1 MKRRLTDNLG
11 KIVAVVVLLGVF
23 SGILFKGWAMEVKV
37 KENTYWIDEER
48 YDRLEAR
55 IAYKEV
61 DCGKDAKNCDQRDQD
76 TIRRWKRQIKKLG
89 KKLGYE

>member
-1 MKRRLTDNLG
+1 MKRRLMDNLG
-11 KIVAVVVLLGVF
+11 TIAILLMLSGV
-23 SGILFKGWAMEVKV
+23 IWAGFGFTAQV

-55 IAYKEV
+55 ITYKEI
-61 DCGKDAKNCDQRDQD
+61 DCGKDAKNCSEQNQD